1 VKNKLISCRLARR
14 LGVIAITALCAL
26 PLCGLTVFAVEPA
39 VGSGSTA
46 PPTASAPPV
55 PNQPVMSLG
64 ILGTAPPSET
74 PAAESP
80 VPLATDN
87 PVTPATDVSNDND
100 ADVTDTAPPT
110 TPEPK
115 TELYPVDVQTIID
128 GNARQ
133 IHKIYMLSATRSPA
147 DIPREG
153 FTRDGWQYTLTD
165 ITEKRI
171 SGMDTRQ
178 HTEVISL
185 DTNSNDLNAIIQQ
198 LATTMDYATEDGYS
212 GVLTLD
218 LSSVKCEEA
227 GTKNSSYTV
236 TATREYPHLSSSDVS
251 LIPKTVTENGRTLQ
265 LDTVSWEAQGVVNVD
280 YTDVPTSY
288 RAIAKYTGTGSKTVV
303 TGYTTTAAYSG
314 ELAKA
319 VTGDTVYTVF
329 FDGVSLNPT
338 ATPMPTETPS
348 DESANESTITPTDQT
363 GSKDTS
369 GQSNSTNTADTALPI
384 VGIAIGAGV
393 LALCGGAAA
402 FLFLRRNVKVY
413 SDSFRTLVAKDR
425 ITAKGPAIDLSP
437 LDGDCFCTEIDKLT
451 AKTLN
456 GTTIEVRNSGT
467 VLKHKIA
474 SEGNVYRIEADFGA
488 GMIQAIY

>member
-1 VKNKLISCRLARR
+1 M
-14 LGVIAITALCAL
+14 IAITALCAL

-46 PPTASAPPV
+46 PPTESAPPV
-55 PNQPVMSLG
+55 PNQPVLSLG
-64 ILGTAPPSET
+64 ILGTAPP
-74 PAAESP
+74 AESP

-87 PVTPATDVSNDND
+87 PVTPATDVPNDND

-133 IHKIYMLSATRSPA
+133 ICKVYMLSAAQSPA
-147 DIPREG
+147 DIPREP
-153 FTRDGWQYTLTD
+153 FTRDGWQYTLAD
-165 ITEKRI
+165 ITEKRV
-171 SGMDTRQ
+171 SGMDIRQ

-185 DTNSNDLNAIIQQ
+185 DTAGNDLNAIIQQ
-198 LATTMDYATEDGYS
+198 LAPTMDYATEDGYS

-265 LDTVSWEAQGVVNVD
+265 LDAVSWEPQGVVNVD

-303 TGYTTTAAYSG
+303 SGYTTTAAYSG

-319 VTGDTVYTVF
+319 VTDDTVYTVF
-329 FDGVSLNPT
+329 FDGVAVNPT
-338 ATPMPTETPS
+338 ATTMPTETQM
-348 DESANESTITPTDQT
+348 DESANESTIVPIEQT
-363 GSKDTS
+363 GSENAS
-369 GQSNSTNTADTALPI
+369 GQSNPTNTADTALPI

-393 LALCGGAAA
+393 LALFAGAAA
-402 FLFLRRNVKVY
+402 FLLLRRNVKIY

-425 ITAKGPAIDLSP
+425 ITAKAPVIDLSP
-437 LDGDCFCTEIDKLT
+437 LDGDCFCIEIDKLT
-451 AKTLN
+451 VKALN
-456 GTTIEVRNSGT
+456 GTTIEVRNGGT